1 MDELR
6 FRIALFME
14 NNKLLTKLENE
25 NWYYMEDALY
35 DFIADLFNE
44 KGVNY
49 ND

>member
-6 FRIALFME
+6 FRITLFME

-25 NWYYMEDALY
+25 NWYYMEDELY
-35 DFIADLFNE
+35 SFISQLFNE

>member
-6 FRIALFME
+6 MRVSLFME
-14 NNKLLTKLENE
+14 NNKILTELENE
-25 NWYYMEDALY
+25 KWYYMEDALY
-35 DFIADLFNE
+35 DFITDLFYE